1 MNVLIAIPVYNEEKY
16 VNRVLTEVRRYA
28 NDILVIDDG
37 STDETPLLLARQPVE
52 VIRHARNR
60 GYGQSMIDAFRWAQ
74 CQCYC
79 YDWVIT
85 MDCDEQHQPAE
96 LPNFFAA
103 IQQANDYPE
112 VGADVISGTR
122 YAPSTSADAI
132 GAPPADRRAIN
143 AEITRLVNDRLKLQL
158 TDTFCGFKAYRVSAL
173 RSLELSETGYAFPMQ
188 FWVQAVA
195 NGLHIREIP
204 IKLIYNDPNRSFGGP
219 LNDPEKRLKHYKQ
232 VFFRELGKFPEK
244 FGGVCAK
251 CLDASE
257 VVERKEAGCGDKV
270 GAKA

>member
-1 MNVLIAIPVYNEEKY
+1 MNILLAIPVYNEEKY
-16 VNRVLTEVRRYA
+16 VNKVLSEVRRYA
-28 NDILVIDDG
+28 SDILVIDDG

-74 CQCYC
+74 CQCDC

-96 LPNFFAA
+96 LPHFFQA
-103 IQQANDYPE
+103 IQQAEDYPE

-122 YAPSTSADAI
+122 YVRTDDAE

-143 AEITRLVNDRLKLQL
+143 AEMTRLVNQRLGLKL
-158 TDTFCGFKAYRVSAL
+158 TDTFCGFKAYRVKAL
-173 RSLELSETGYAFPMQ
+173 RKLTLSETGYAFPMQ

-204 IKLIYNDPNRSFGGP
+204 IRLIYNDPNRSFGGP
-219 LNDPEKRLKHYKQ
+219 LNDPDQRLKHYKQ
-232 VFFRELGKFPEK
+232 IFFRELAKFPDR
-244 FGGVCAK
+244 FGGVCSK
-251 CLDASE
+251 CVDAAEQAQPSNA
-257 VVERKEAGCGDKV
+257 VGCGETV
-270 GAKA
+270 RH